1 MPHLALMYVVRS
13 GFALTLGA
21 VPIVTGGIAT
31 GKGINPNS
39 LPERQYIFSHEVQPF
54 QAVDGRSCNVHGR
67 CPRLLFV
74 QPYGLFIP
82 IGATCL
88 TPIGH

>member
-13 GFALTLGA
+13 GFALTPEGCTNSNRW
-21 VPIVTGGIAT
+21 PAT

-74 QPYGLFIP
+74 QPYGLFIT

-88 TPIGH
+88 TQIGH